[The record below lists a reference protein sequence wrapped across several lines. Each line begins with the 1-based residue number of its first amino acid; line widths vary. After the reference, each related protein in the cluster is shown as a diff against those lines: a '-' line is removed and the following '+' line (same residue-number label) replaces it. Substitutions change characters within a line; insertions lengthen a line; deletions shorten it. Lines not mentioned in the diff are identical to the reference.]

1 MVCGVQ
7 KRFAFEPPTP
17 DPILLEEL
25 KEFIQAYCTKNFKP
39 LPANADLSFETWL
52 SKTPYPAWRKAALTK
67 VFSNLQEKPLNLK
80 KISNVNSFM
89 KKETY
94 PEYKYPRGI
103 NSRSDEFKCIFG
115 PYIKAMEEV
124 IYSHPAFIKH
134 VPVRERA
141 SYVDEYIYA
150 PGHVYMA
157 TDYSQYESHFTKEIM
172 EHIEFVVYKHLMS
185 NNTNNN
191 FLACLKIISGTNEC
205 SFRAFKVALAA
216 TRMSGEMNTSLGNGV
231 SNFFL
236 TLFVL
241 FKRGYTIDEIRTVVE
256 GDDGLTR
263 VDPKNIPTSDDFERL
278 GFTIKIEVYSQ
289 ISDAS
294 FCGLVYDPTDKQT
307 ITDPRD
313 VLQNFYWLDALR
325 YGKASNRRLLEL
337 MRCKALSALYQY
349 PGCPIIK
356 AMAGHMLRLTKTV
369 RHATHWVNAYDSLID
384 LEAIRYL
391 TTDLKT
397 LRDDNV
403 DLLLGLPIGIGSRLL
418 VESKYKLDIRTQL
431 RLELHFTTSNK
442 MEPIN
447 DYAVVEAVTYSARH
461 YYDTYVCNFNPQM
474 QRCKPMCSYVDLT
487 L

>member
-1 MVCGVQ
+1 MLNELTEFVQ
-7 KRFAFEPPTP
+7 TF
-17 DPILLEEL
+17 
-25 KEFIQAYCTKNFKP
+25 CTKNFNP
-39 LPANADLSFETWL
+39 LPANADLTFETWL

-67 VFSNLQEKPLNLK
+67 VFLQLQEKPIDLK
-80 KISNVNSFM
+80 KIANVNSFM

-103 NSRSDEFKCIFG
+103 NSRSDQFKCIFG

-141 SYVDEYIYA
+141 SYVDEYIFA

-172 EHIEFVVYKHLMS
+172 EHLEFVVYKHLMS

-191 FLACLKIISGTNEC
+191 FLACLKVLSGMNEC
-205 SFRAFKVALAA
+205 SFRAFKVSLAA
-216 TRMSGEMNTSLGNGV
+216 TRMSGEMNTSLGNGI
-231 SNFFL
+231 SNFLL

-241 FKRGYTIDEIRTVVE
+241 FKRGYKVDDIRTVVE

-263 VDPKNIPTSDDFERL
+263 VNPTNVPTADDFKNL
-278 GFTIKIEVYSQ
+278 GFTIKIDMYEQ

-349 PGCPIIK
+349 PGCPVIK

-369 RHATHWVNAYDSLID
+369 RHKTQWINAYDSLID
-384 LEAIRYL
+384 FEAISHL
-391 TTDLKT
+391 TIDLKT
-397 LRDDNV
+397 LRQDIV
-403 DLLLGLPIGIGSRLL
+403 DQLLELPIGIGSRLL
-418 VESKYKLDIRTQL
+418 VESKYKIDIRTQL
-431 RLELHFTTSNK
+431 RLEMHFNTSTK
-442 MEPIN
+442 MEPLISH
-447 DYAVVEAVTYSARH
+447 AMVEAVTDSASH
-461 YYDTYVCNFNPQM
+461 YYDTYVCEFDPQI
-474 QRCKPMCSYVDLT
+474 QRSRPICSYVDLT

>member
-1 MVCGVQ
+1 
-7 KRFAFEPPTP
+7 
-17 DPILLEEL
+17 
-25 KEFIQAYCTKNFKP
+25 
-39 LPANADLSFETWL
+39 
-52 SKTPYPAWRKAALTK
+52 
-67 VFSNLQEKPLNLK
+67 
-80 KISNVNSFM
+80 
-89 KKETY
+89 
-94 PEYKYPRGI
+94 
-103 NSRSDEFKCIFG
+103 
-115 PYIKAMEEV
+115 MEEV

-134 VPVRERA
+134 VPVRDRA
-141 SYVDEYIYA
+141 NYVDEYIYA

-172 EHIEFVVYKHLMS
+172 EHIEFVVYTHLMS

-191 FLACLKIISGTNEC
+191 FQQCLKILSGTNEC
-205 SFRAFKVALAA
+205 SFRAFKVALSA

-241 FKRGYTIDEIRTVVE
+241 YKRGYSINEIRTVVE

-263 VDPKNIPTSDDFERL
+263 VDPKNVPTPDDFSKL
-278 GFTIKIEVYSQ
+278 GFTIKIEVFDQ

-313 VLQNFYWLDALR
+313 VLQNFYWLDSLR

-356 AMAGHMLRLTKTV
+356 AMAGHMLRLTKNV
-369 RHATHWVNAYDSLID
+369 KHKSQWVNAYDSLVDAEAFKHLAISIRLLRND
-384 LEAIRYL
+384 VVDQLLE
-391 TTDLKT
+391 
-397 LRDDNV
+397 
-403 DLLLGLPIGIGSRLL
+403 LPIGIGSRLL

-431 RLELHFTTSNK
+431 RLELHFATSNK
-442 MEPIN
+442 MEPLY
-447 DYAVVEAVTYSARH
+447 DYAVVEAVTSSARH
-461 YYDTYVCNFNPQM
+461 YYDTYVCNFNPQIP
-474 QRCKPMCSYVDLT
+474 RNKPMCSYVDLT